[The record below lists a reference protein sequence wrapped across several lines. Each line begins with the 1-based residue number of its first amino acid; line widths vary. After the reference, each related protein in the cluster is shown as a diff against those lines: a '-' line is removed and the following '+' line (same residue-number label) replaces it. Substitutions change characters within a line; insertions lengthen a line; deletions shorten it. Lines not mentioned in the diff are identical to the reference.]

1 MDRIVRLPVEVQP
14 EATDLGASA
23 DMPGLVARGHAVRET
38 LDGAET
44 IVRTL
49 IANAGFAFDPPVILA

>member
-1 MDRIVRLPVEVQP
+1 MDRIVRLPVECSPRQP
-14 EATDLGASA
+14 TSAPAPTCPASSPA
-23 DMPGLVARGHAVRET
+23 AAVRET

>member
-1 MDRIVRLPVEVQP
+1 MDRIVRPRLEPQL

-23 DMPGLVARGHAVRET
+23 DMPSLVAIGRTVGET
-38 LDGAET
+38 LESAEI

-49 IANAGFAFDPPVILA
+49 IANAGFAFDPPVVLA